1 MPTQLIICGAI
12 KILIVILTIIV
23 LILLDPVYTVAYISV
38 NYEIVLIYIISSLTL
53 LHCIVSIIMYVI
65 VYRQKMGERG
75 AISLTNCSITE
86 VVFAGAGMIA
96 WMLVCGIGGT
106 ISQRTII
113 ETGEHFGWIA
123 ACAGIVVSLYLAI
136 MALFCL
142 NLMVEK
148 VFSSDRNNKYISAHY
163 PHNSR
168 I

>member
-1 MPTQLIICGAI
+1 
-12 KILIVILTIIV
+12 
-23 LILLDPVYTVAYISV
+23 
-38 NYEIVLIYIISSLTL
+38 
-53 LHCIVSIIMYVI
+53 
-65 VYRQKMGERG
+65 MGERG
-75 AISLTNCSITE
+75 AISLTNCSITASLFE

-123 ACAGIVVSLYLAI
+123 ACAGIIVSLYLAI